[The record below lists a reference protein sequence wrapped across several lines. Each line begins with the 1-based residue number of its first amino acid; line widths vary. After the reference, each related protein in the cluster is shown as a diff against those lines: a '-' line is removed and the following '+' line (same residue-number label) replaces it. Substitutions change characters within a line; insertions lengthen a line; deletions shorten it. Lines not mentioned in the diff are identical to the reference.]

1 MKVLL
6 INSPTRD
13 TPVVR
18 DMAGGLGFDAGTAIV
33 LPPLDMAYMAT
44 TLMRGG
50 DEVKIIDSSAENY
63 NEDEIH
69 QIIKEENPEV
79 LIGTVSLPSIYN
91 DCSFFKEVRQYSSAR
106 IVVKTGIQYPPLLQE
121 IFEKSSADLC
131 IYGECEIDIS
141 KILNGEE
148 KRGTAYFEGNKLKV
162 EENMI
167 ISNLDELPFPSRNL
181 LPNQKYRY
189 APLGDGVT
197 TMQTSRGCPFPCAYY
212 CPYPLVQGRKWRS
225 RSPKHIAEEIED
237 IVNNHRIKKILFRDA
252 NFTFDKAR
260 TESICE
266 LIIQSGL
273 EFEWWCETRADYLN
287 KDIMR
292 IMKQSGCKG
301 MNIGVET
308 GDLNVMRTQA
318 KVGLTMEKLKLVRN
332 IAKELGLR
340 LHFLLMLGLPTET
353 KKSLYETY
361 KLVLDLKPESIGI
374 TFVTPY
380 PGTELYSEAK
390 KKNWI
395 ESQNWAKFNGHIPVM
410 HTDNL
415 SIYDLL
421 KAQKMIYQRFFF
433 SSSNWFKR
441 WLTSKFFD
449 WQFKK
454 WASY

>member
-189 APLGDGVT
+189 APLG
-197 TMQTSRGCPFPCAYY
+197 RGAY
-212 CPYPLVQGRKWRS
+212 
-225 RSPKHIAEEIED
+225 
-237 IVNNHRIKKILFRDA
+237 F
-252 NFTFDKAR
+252 
-260 TESICE
+260 
-266 LIIQSGL
+266 
-273 EFEWWCETRADYLN
+273 
-287 KDIMR
+287 
-292 IMKQSGCKG
+292 
-301 MNIGVET
+301 
-308 GDLNVMRTQA
+308 
-318 KVGLTMEKLKLVRN
+318 
-332 IAKELGLR
+332 
-340 LHFLLMLGLPTET
+340 
-353 KKSLYETY
+353 
-361 KLVLDLKPESIGI
+361 
-374 TFVTPY
+374 
-380 PGTELYSEAK
+380 
-390 KKNWI
+390 
-395 ESQNWAKFNGHIPVM
+395 
-410 HTDNL
+410 
-415 SIYDLL
+415 
-421 KAQKMIYQRFFF
+421 
-433 SSSNWFKR
+433 
-441 WLTSKFFD
+441 
-449 WQFKK
+449 
-454 WASY
+454 